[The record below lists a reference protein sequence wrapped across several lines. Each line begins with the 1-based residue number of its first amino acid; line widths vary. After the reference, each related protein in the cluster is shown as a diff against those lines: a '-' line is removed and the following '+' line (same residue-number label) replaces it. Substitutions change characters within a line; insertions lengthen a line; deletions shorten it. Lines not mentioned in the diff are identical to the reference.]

1 MKEEIVK
8 YLETHQPDEDGFPL
22 YEWFPHF
29 DSLPKYLTHMAQDH
43 AYGDQLTLYAAA
55 NLYNVNIH
63 IISSLGAGASHLFH
77 LGLNVPATTLFIG
90 HFAENH
96 GEHCI
101 ALNGLTQEENIVVD
115 VPVESIANHE
125 EENHT
130 KCHNND
136 EDRKEGGQNNNV
148 GHDQRETEEEENDDC
163 DYDDNG
169 GSDANGGP
177 TSQLPNE
184 ILDKI
189 IDFALTG
196 TVIIII
202 ITYNSLWQLGEP
214 P

>member
-115 VPVESIANHE
+115 VPLESVANHE
-125 EENHT
+125 EKNHT
-130 KCHNND
+130 KCHTND
-136 EDRKEGGQNNNV
+136 EDRKEGEDDDGLMEYEQNNNV
-148 GHDQRETEEEENDDC
+148 GDGQRETEEEE
-163 DYDDNG
+163 
-169 GSDANGGP
+169 
-177 TSQLPNE
+177 E
-184 ILDKI
+184 
-189 IDFALTG
+189 
-196 TVIIII
+196 
-202 ITYNSLWQLGEP
+202 E
-214 P
+214 